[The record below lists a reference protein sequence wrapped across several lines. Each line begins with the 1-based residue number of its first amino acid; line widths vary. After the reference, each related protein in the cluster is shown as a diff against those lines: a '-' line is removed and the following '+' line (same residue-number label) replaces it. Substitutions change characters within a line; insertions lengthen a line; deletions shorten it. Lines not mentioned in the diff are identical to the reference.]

1 MSSEPEVERIVHENA
16 GLIRALVGKTVRLF
30 PRLPGGYEREDL
42 ESFGLV
48 GLVQAARTFD
58 PNRGVQFST
67 YAYRCIENAISGALE
82 RANTRQVDCVSLSIL
97 IGEDSDTPLEDQIAE
112 DGRLFG
118 VAALDAEETAIIRA
132 QADEL
137 KDAIRLL
144 PTQHAEIIWDVY
156 FHQMPLNEVAR
167 KMKLSPQ
174 RVQAVHAKALKM
186 LRRRL
191 KSPR

>member
-16 GLIRALVGKTVRLF
+16 GLIRHLVGRTVRLF
-30 PRLPGGYEREDL
+30 PRLPGGYDREDL
-42 ESFGLV
+42 ESFGYM

-112 DGRLFG
+112 KD
-118 VAALDAEETAIIRA
+118 ALYGSGAMDAEETAIDRA
-132 QADEL
+132 EAEIM
-137 KDAIRLL
+137 KEAIRLL
-144 PTQHAEIIWDVY
+144 PPQHGEIIWDVY
-156 FHQMPLNEVAR
+156 YHQMPLNEVAR

-174 RVQAVHAKALKM
+174 RVQAIHARALKM

-191 KSPR
+191 KTQR

>member
-42 ESFGLV
+42 ESFGYV

-97 IGEDSDTPLEDQIAE
+97 IGEDSDTPLEDQIA
-112 DGRLFG
+112 DT
-118 VAALDAEETAIIRA
+118 ALDAEETAIIRA

-174 RVQAVHAKALKM
+174 RVQAIHARALKM